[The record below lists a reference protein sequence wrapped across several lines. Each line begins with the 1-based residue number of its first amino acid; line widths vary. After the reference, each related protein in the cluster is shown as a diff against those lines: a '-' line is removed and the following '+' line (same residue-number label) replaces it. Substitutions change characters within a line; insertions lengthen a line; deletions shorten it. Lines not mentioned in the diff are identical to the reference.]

1 MGLSGIYNVPVSE
14 EFGISMIKY
23 AFDRGITFFDTS
35 DVYGPHANEVL
46 IGNALKQLPRDKVQ
60 VATKFGIVKAD
71 PEKVI
76 INGTP
81 EYVRSCCEAS
91 LKRLDV
97 DYIDLYYQHR
107 IDTLVPIEDTMEELK
122 KLVKEGKIKYIG
134 LSEAS
139 PDTIRREYAV
149 HPIAAVQ
156 MEWSLWTRDIEEQ
169 IIPLCRHS
177 RRLIAAGAGIA
188 LIDSVVEE
196 SKNSRDPPTGFALIR
211 PPRHHAISKGL
222 MGFCVFGNIAI
233 AAHYAQCAHG
243 LKGVFVI
250 DFDVHHG
257 NGTND
262 AFYEDPDIFFLST
275 HQKVVQRWPCLWNGT
290 Q

>member
-1 MGLSGIYNVPVSE
+1 MGNTCYLNSVLQCLTYTGPLAAYLQSGRHRNY
-14 EFGISMIKY
+14 
-23 AFDRGITFFDTS
+23 
-35 DVYGPHANEVL
+35 VYKCSKDKHM
-46 IGNALKQLPRDKVQ
+46 QL
-60 VATKFGIVKAD
+60 
-71 PEKVI
+71 
-76 INGTP
+76 
-81 EYVRSCCEAS
+81 
-91 LKRLDV
+91 L
-97 DYIDLYYQHR
+97 
-107 IDTLVPIEDTMEELK
+107 
-122 KLVKEGKIKYIG
+122 
-134 LSEAS
+134 
-139 PDTIRREYAV
+139 
-149 HPIAAVQ
+149 
-156 MEWSLWTRDIEEQ
+156 
-169 IIPLCRHS
+169 RHS
-177 RRLIAAGAGIA
+177 RRLIAARAGIA

-243 LKGVFVI
+243 LKGVFII

-262 AFYEDPDIFFLST
+262 AFYEDLDIFFLST